1 MNPVASL
8 FQRAH
13 AASPVYALGLG
24 LLFLI
29 AIAAALPALV
39 PALPVVAAGIAWAMR
54 KHGLP
59 LRHFLRSRGAW
70 LTTMLATTGAAG
82 WWALADARTGDAAAS
97 ALALGAVALA
107 AASLSYLIIEGH
119 IMKSILELVPAGQRG
134 QLDTFLSGTDPA
146 TATGGAVADLSGLDP
161 ETVTAAIKQRVI
173 GQDAAV
179 DAATSLVFRRARLR
193 RPNKPIATLLFVGAT
208 GAGKTELAKTLADE
222 LFRRNLIRVDCAEL
236 SQPHSAQRLIGAPP
250 GYQGSEAGG
259 WLCREIGRCRTGV
272 ILLDEIEKAHPDV
285 LTTLMALLDEA
296 RLTEQ
301 STGTTYTATGF
312 VIVMTSN
319 AACSGIAQI
328 VSDTADGPERIGRV
342 KDELKAA
349 GFRPEVLAR
358 VDAVL
363 PFGDLSRVAVAEIVG
378 LYMLGFAADVGI
390 ELQSVD
396 AALLIDLVQRREQV
410 AGYGV
415 REVVRLVEGAVV
427 DGLLDVRDK
436 GYRTAAI
443 AVDGERVVV
452 TGVE

>member
-1 MNPVASL
+1 MIAAMFRSAN
-8 FQRAH
+8 

-24 LLFLI
+24 LLLLLVLF
-29 AIAAALPALV
+29 ATLPALL
-39 PALPVVAAGIAWAMR
+39 PALPVASAGIAWAMR

-70 LTTMLATTGAAG
+70 LTTLLAVTGSTG
-82 WWALADARTGDAAAS
+82 WWALADAHAGEAS
-97 ALALGAVALA
+97 AGLALGTAAIT
-107 AASLSYLIIEGH
+107 AASLAYLTIEGH
-119 IMKSILELVPAGQRG
+119 IMRSILELVPTGQRD
-134 QLDTFLSGTDPA
+134 QLDSFLSGSDPVVA
-146 TATGGAVADLSGLDP
+146 AGGAVADFTGLDP
-161 ETVTAAIKQRVI
+161 AQVTEAIRHRVI

-179 DAATSLVFRRARLR
+179 EAATSLIFRRARLR

-208 GAGKTELAKTLADE
+208 GAGKTELSKAIADTM
-222 LFRRNLIRVDCAEL
+222 FRRNLIRVDCAEL
-236 SQPHSAQRLIGAPP
+236 SQPQSTQRLIGAPP
-250 GYQGSEAGG
+250 GYIGSDAGG

-301 STGTTYTATGF
+301 STGTTFNATGF

-319 AACSGIAQI
+319 AACSSIAQ
-328 VSDTADGPERIGRV
+328 VVAATEDGSERIGRV
-342 KDELKAA
+342 KDELKAV
-349 GFRPEVLAR
+349 GFRSEILAR

-363 PFGDLSRVAVAEIVG
+363 PFGDLTRSAVAEIVG
-378 LYMLGFAADVGI
+378 LYLLTFAADVGI
-390 ELQSVD
+390 DLQCVD
-396 AALLIDLVQRREQV
+396 AALLIDLVQRREQI

-427 DGLLDVRDK
+427 DGLLDVRDM
-436 GYRTAAI
+436 GYHTAAI

>member
-1 MNPVASL
+1 MIAGM

-13 AASPVYALGLG
+13 SASPVYALGLG
-24 LLFLI
+24 VVVFLLVVAVLP
-29 AIAAALPALV
+29 AMLPALPA
-39 PALPVVAAGIAWAMR
+39 AAAGIAWAMH
-54 KHGLP
+54 KNHLP

-70 LTTMLATTGAAG
+70 LTALLAVAGSAG
-82 WWALADARTGDAAAS
+82 WWAITNAKAGQTSAA
-97 ALALGAVALA
+97 LTLGSVAIS
-107 AASLSYLIIEGH
+107 ASLLAYLVIEGH
-119 IMKSILELVPAGQRG
+119 IMRSILELIPAGQRD
-134 QLDTFLSGTDPA
+134 QLDSFLSGTDQSS
-146 TATGGAVADLSGLDP
+146 ATGTVPDLSGLDP
-161 ETVTAAIKQRVI
+161 VQVTGAIRLRVI

-179 DAATSLVFRRARLR
+179 EAATSLIFRRARLR

-208 GAGKTELAKTLADE
+208 GAGKTELSKAIADVM
-222 LFRRNLIRVDCAEL
+222 FRRNLIRVDCAEL
-236 SQPHSAQRLIGAPP
+236 SQPQSTQRLVGAPP
-250 GYQGSEAGG
+250 GYIGSDAGG

-301 STGTTYTATGF
+301 ATGTTYSATGF

-319 AACSGIAQI
+319 AACSSIAQ
-328 VSDTADGPERIGRV
+328 VVAATSDGPERVGRV

-349 GFRPEVLAR
+349 GFRPEILAR
-358 VDAVL
+358 VDAVQ
-363 PFGDLSRVAVAEIVG
+363 PFGELSRGAVAEIVG
-378 LYMLGFAADVGI
+378 LYLLTFAADIGVD
-390 ELQSVD
+390 LQSVD

-427 DGLLDVRDK
+427 DGLLDIRDR
-436 GYRTAAI
+436 GYHSAAI
-443 AVDGERVVV
+443 AVKGDRIVV

>member
-1 MNPVASL
+1 MIAQL
-8 FQRAH
+8 FQRAN
-13 AASPVYALGLG
+13 AASPIYALGLG
-24 LLFLI
+24 LLLLL
-29 AIAAALPALV
+29 ALLAMLPALL
-39 PALPVVAAGIAWAMR
+39 PALPVAAMGIAWAMR

-70 LTTMLATTGAAG
+70 LTALLAVTGSTG
-82 WWALADARTGDAAAS
+82 WWALADAHAGEAGT
-97 ALALGAVALA
+97 ALALGITALT
-107 AASLSYLIIEGH
+107 AASLAYLTIEGH
-119 IMKSILELVPAGQRG
+119 IMRSILELVPTGQRD
-134 QLDTFLSGTDPA
+134 QLDSFLSGSDPA
-146 TATGGAVADLSGLDP
+146 AAAGGAVVDLSGLDP
-161 ETVTAAIKQRVI
+161 AQVTEAIRHRVI

-179 DAATSLVFRRARLR
+179 EAATSLIFRRARLR

-208 GAGKTELAKTLADE
+208 GAGKTELSKAIADVM
-222 LFRRNLIRVDCAEL
+222 FRRNLIRVDCAEL
-236 SQPHSAQRLIGAPP
+236 SQPQSTQRLIGAPP
-250 GYQGSEAGG
+250 GYIGSDAGG

-301 STGTTYTATGF
+301 ATGTTYSATGF

-319 AACSGIAQI
+319 AACSSIAQ
-328 VSDTADGPERIGRV
+328 VVVATDDGPERIGRV

-358 VDAVL
+358 MDAVL
-363 PFGDLSRVAVAEIVG
+363 PFGELPRSAVAEIVG
-378 LYMLGFAADVGI
+378 LYLLTFAADVGI

-427 DGLLDVRDK
+427 DGLLDVRDR
-436 GYRTAAI
+436 GYRSAAI

-452 TGVE
+452 TGAE